1 MRCATLAVIL
11 LACAPPSSDRT
22 QLPPPR
28 GDAVLSRRDTI
39 PSEIAKLY
47 GESFV
52 DTLVD
57 VRPTVVRCPPV
68 TYPETLRRAAVQ
80 GQVVVALIVDTLGH
94 PEPSS
99 LRAVK
104 SPHDSLSIAALQ
116 AVQGCEFTAARLRGR
131 AVRVLIQL
139 PLDFKIH
146 PS

>member
-1 MRCATLAVIL
+1 MRYATLVLIL
-11 LACAPPSSDRT
+11 MACAPPSSDRS

-28 GDAVLSRRDTI
+28 ADTLLSHRDTI

-47 GESFV
+47 GVAFV

-68 TYPETLRRAAVQ
+68 TYPETLRRAAIQ

-94 PEPSS
+94 PEPTS

-116 AVQGCEFTAARLRGR
+116 AVQGCEFTPARLHGR